1 MDHITGKIRPEERT
15 AGRPIT
21 AAYEEGSSKGRNTT
35 ALSGN
40 AMEDQEDKPK
50 TGGQDS
56 KRR

>member
-1 MDHITGKIRPEERT
+1 LDHITGKIRPEERT

-40 AMEDQEDKPK
+40 AMED
-50 TGGQDS
+50 
-56 KRR
+56 